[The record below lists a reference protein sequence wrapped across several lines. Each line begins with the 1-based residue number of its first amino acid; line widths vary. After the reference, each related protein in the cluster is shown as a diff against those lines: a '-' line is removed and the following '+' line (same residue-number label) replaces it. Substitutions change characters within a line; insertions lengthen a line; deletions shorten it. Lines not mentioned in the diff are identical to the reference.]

1 MLGVRVRVRVR
12 VRVNLSEILFISR
25 NYLAKRDNSHPIW
38 IRVKTLS

>member
-12 VRVNLSEILFISR
+12 VRVLSEILFISR